1 MEVVRVELG
10 KLRPGMELPCGV
22 VDIHSACRWN
32 YFERVRTRHPDGIP
46 QRLSVPVASLHRVDT
61 IWMTVLAAV
70 AEALNEDQLD
80 WMLLGSAA
88 TALRGAAIEPGD
100 VDIAISSAAD
110 VTRAATL
117 LPTPESRD
125 TSDRASTWIS
135 TTAEPTLAL
144 GDAGERWTFGRWFI
158 HGVKVELAH
167 IEAPTVTDLLLETR
181 GPRAWAERD
190 ILRCHGQ
197 SVPTVPVEVQLA
209 TMIARGQDD
218 RVRATLDAIDV
229 SQFSPDRLRRAISD
243 KRAEVPDLSVPERV
257 RQLMAQG
264 SGGC

>member
-1 MEVVRVELG
+1 MR
-10 KLRPGMELPCGV
+10 
-22 VDIHSACRWN
+22 A
-32 YFERVRTRHPDGIP
+32 
-46 QRLSVPVASLHRVDT
+46 
-61 IWMTVLAAV
+61 LAAV
-70 AEALNEDQLD
+70 AEAFNEDQLD

-88 TALRGAAIEPGD
+88 TALRGAALEPGD

-110 VTRAATL
+110 VSRAATL
-117 LPTPESRD
+117 LPTPDSRD
-125 TSDRASTWIS
+125 TSDQASGWIS

-158 HGVKVELAH
+158 HGVKVELAY
-167 IEAPTVTDLLLETR
+167 IEAPAVSGLLLETR

-190 ILRCHGQ
+190 VLSCHGQ
-197 SVPTVPVEVQLA
+197 VVPTVPIEVQVA

-229 SQFSPDRLRRAISD
+229 SHFNIDRLRRAISD
-243 KRAEVPDLSVPERV
+243 KRAEVSDLLVPERV

-264 SGGC
+264 NGGC